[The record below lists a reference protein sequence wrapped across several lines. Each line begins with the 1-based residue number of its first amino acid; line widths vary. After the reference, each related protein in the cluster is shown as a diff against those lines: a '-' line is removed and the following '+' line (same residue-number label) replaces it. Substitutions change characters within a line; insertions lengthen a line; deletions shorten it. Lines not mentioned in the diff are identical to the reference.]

1 MEELTIMNI
10 IMKKVFRPCAIK
22 IYTNEIR
29 QVHGLIKV
37 ILRMS

>member
-10 IMKKVFRPCAIK
+10 IMKIYFALVPYK

-37 ILRMS
+37 ILRIG